1 MLALD
6 QVLIDGKD
14 TNMCGSEWGEKQCAL
29 IVDSGTST
37 FGIPTAF
44 WEKWDSTLN
53 QIGNHQNVESWPV
66 VTFVINGKDYDI
78 GGDTYLMADGNIV
91 NDVLKAEG
99 SSSAYFTHG
108 FQKFNAGYQEYE
120 LFAAG
125 DFFMSKWITV
135 FDRDN
140 DRVGLVLPDME
151 NIKRVQ
157 SMEVQSQNILNLP
170 TDE

>member
-1 MLALD
+1 MLGLD
-6 QVLIDGKD
+6 RVLIDGKD
-14 TNMCGSEWGEKQCAL
+14 TNMCGSDFGGKKCAL

-37 FGIPTAF
+37 FGIPVAF
-44 WEKWDSTLN
+44 WEKWDRTLN
-53 QIGNHQNVESWPV
+53 QIGKDDNVESWPV
-66 VTFVINGKDYDI
+66 VTFVIDGKDYSI
-78 GGDTYLMADGNIV
+78 GGDTYLLADGNVIS
-91 NDVLKAEG
+91 DVVKAEG
-99 SSSAYFTHG
+99 STYFTHG
-108 FQKFNAGYQEYE
+108 FQKFDAGWQEYE

-157 SMEVQSQNILNLP
+157 SLEVQSQNIINVP
-170 TDE
+170 TDA